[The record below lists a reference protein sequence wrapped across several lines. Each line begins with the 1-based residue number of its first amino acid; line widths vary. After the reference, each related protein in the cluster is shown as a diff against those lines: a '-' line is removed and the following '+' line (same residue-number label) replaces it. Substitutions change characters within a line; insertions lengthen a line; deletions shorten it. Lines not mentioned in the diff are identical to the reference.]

1 MKSLV
6 FWVNKLLSDLDHS
19 GRSMSKTATATNTST
34 VMMCIGAPLPKKII
48 DQLEKLDR
56 PNLGDVRWTD
66 SKQWFISFQN
76 FFKMRPDL
84 DIEKFKQLIK
94 NEIFYKYFPLII
106 EPKDMILSP
115 SVQLPKTL
123 EWKFNIVCAKDQRL
137 DVNKMLASMKVDMR
151 EAVKNACYS
160 YQSIECDPSLVLAR
174 IPDSEKNNRSLIN
187 LRDIKPFRDR
197 FYLNEMSI
205 IKVTKNE
212 KGLNY
217 EYLEIKE

>member
-1 MKSLV
+1 
-6 FWVNKLLSDLDHS
+6 
-19 GRSMSKTATATNTST
+19 MSKSVTATGTST
-34 VMMCIGAPLPKKII
+34 VMLCIGAPLPKKVINA
-48 DQLEKLDR
+48 LGHLDR
-56 PNLGDVRWTD
+56 PNLGDIRWTD
-66 SKQWFISFQN
+66 SRQWFISFQN

-84 DIEKFKQLIK
+84 NMEKFKQLVK

-137 DVNKMLASMKVDMR
+137 DLSKMLNGMKHDMR
-151 EAVKNACYS
+151 ETVKTACYS

-174 IPDSEKNNRSLIN
+174 IPESEKNNRSLIN
-187 LRDIKPFRDR
+187 LRDIKPFRER

-205 IKVTKNE
+205 IKVTKDE

-217 EYLEIKE
+217 EAIEIKE